1 MAVGIVA
8 YSAYRIANSVI
19 ATSEGFFLML
29 IAAIA
34 SFYLRSPFAFPVL
47 LLLGGVVTSLKYRNQ
62 PYEEKGKLKINWM
75 NFILWALVLV
85 VAGFFGSIVQLL
97 PVKIFENFYRNG
109 SMIFGGGQVLVP
121 LLFTEFVEFKK
132 MMTSEEFISGY
143 ALVQAIPG
151 PTFSFAAYLGALIMR
166 EWGIGGQI
174 LGGFIAATAI
184 FLPGT
189 FLIFFV
195 SRFWDDV
202 KKYRVV
208 KASLEG
214 ITAVS
219 SGMVIAA
226 TLYLIEP
233 MDLTFINYVLMFG
246 TAFALF
252 FTKIP
257 TPLIIVAGLVMGLI
271 IQ

>member
-1 MAVGIVA
+1 
-8 YSAYRIANSVI
+8 
-19 ATSEGFFLML
+19 
-29 IAAIA
+29 
-34 SFYLRSPFAFPVL
+34 
-47 LLLGGVVTSLKYRNQ
+47 
-62 PYEEKGKLKINWM
+62 
-75 NFILWALVLV
+75 
-85 VAGFFGSIVQLL
+85 
-97 PVKIFENFYRNG
+97 
-109 SMIFGGGQVLVP
+109 
-121 LLFTEFVEFKK
+121 
-132 MMTSEEFISGY
+132 
-143 ALVQAIPG
+143 
-151 PTFSFAAYLGALIMR
+151 MR